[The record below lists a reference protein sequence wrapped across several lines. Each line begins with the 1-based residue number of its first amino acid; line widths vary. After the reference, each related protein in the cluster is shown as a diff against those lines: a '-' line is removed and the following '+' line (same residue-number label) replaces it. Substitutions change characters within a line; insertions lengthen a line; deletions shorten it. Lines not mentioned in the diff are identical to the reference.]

1 MFDDE
6 AVGADTAAFQAF
18 QDASEYRPERR
29 TGFRVMTLLMGLAAL
44 AAIAWLL
51 LQ

>member
-1 MFDDE
+1 MYDDE
-6 AVGADTAAFQAF
+6 EIGADTAAFQAF
-18 QDASEYRPERR
+18 QDAADYRPERG
-29 TGFRVMTLLMGLAAL
+29 TAFRVMTLLLGLAAF